1 MFEVS
6 NYKSPKYHYFTA
18 YDGIKAVGGA
28 TVEPN
33 DHMHYAFKEYCKA
46 DKDKCAKIVYV
57 QTNASRRGEGIA
69 TTILNTI
76 IEMYKDCDIFLQVI
90 PLDKTNTVTTLTSFY
105 EKFGFKRCETA
116 GILPTMVRPAEI

>member
-18 YDGIKAVGGA
+18 YDGIKAVGGS
-28 TVEPN
+28 TVEVSEN
-33 DHMHYAFKEYCKA
+33 MHYAFNEYCKA

-57 QTNASRRGEGIA
+57 QTKASRRGEGVA
-69 TTILNTI
+69 TTILNKV

-90 PLDKTNTVTTLTSFY
+90 PLDKTNTVATLTSFY